1 MYDLSKTIYRDN
13 STYIERIITSKTYN
27 YFLASDNS
35 KNVEDLF
42 STNTLPTYE
51 IITYKIM
58 NSLII
63 DDGIRNM
70 YRLNEKRKEKLKDV
84 MGYCLLHWY
93 YRVQDQF
100 EYTPI
105 NKPLSPM
112 DEQAY
117 VDLPKL
123 NGDNLRVLVSRHSN
137 NNDTSYFLSVS
148 MDNDFTDEDIR
159 EFLKFYKKHNL

>member
-1 MYDLSKTIYRDN
+1 MVLKTIYRDDT
-13 STYIERIITSKTYN
+13 TYIERVKTNLY
-27 YFLASDNS
+27 YTYSLCSDNL
-35 KNVEDLF
+35 KNVKDLF
-42 STNTLPTYE
+42 STDTLPTDE
-51 IITYKIM
+51 ITTYKLI
-58 NSLII
+58 NSFVIS
-63 DDGIRNM
+63 DGIKNM
-70 YRLNEKRKEKLKDV
+70 YRLNEKRKEKIKDV

-93 YRVQDQF
+93 YRFQDQF

-105 NKPLSPM
+105 NIPLCPM

-123 NGDNLRVLVSRHSN
+123 NGDNLRVRVSRHSN

-159 EFLKFYKKHNL
+159 EFLKFYKKHNI